1 MYISQYCFCGVA
13 VFSRNITLNL
23 SGRKWQKSVQK
34 LDDKD
39 AFVISKCLKNNRLVT
54 GKHTDSGE
62 SPNCSPV
69 PSGFFVFVFFN
80 RS

>member
-1 MYISQYCFCGVA
+1 MYQYCFCGVCI
-13 VFSRNITLNL
+13 FSRNITLNL

-39 AFVISKCLKNNRLVT
+39 AFIISKCLKNRFVT
-54 GKHTDSGE
+54 GEQTNSDE
-62 SPNCSPV
+62 SPNYIFQLYELFCIS
-69 PSGFFVFVFFN
+69 FN